1 MKKKSNTE
9 RASGFMCLNK
19 IVFNGL
25 FRVNRQNQINVP
37 YRSYKHPVIVNEEIL
52 RAVSDYL
59 IKANIQILNG
69 DFEEA
74 LQNAKKG
81 ASIYFDP
88 PYAPVTSDK
97 QRFVGYTLDGFNAK
111 EQQRLY
117 RAFNDLT

>member
-1 MKKKSNTE
+1 
-9 RASGFMCLNK
+9 MCLNK

-81 ASIYFDP
+81 
-88 PYAPVTSDK
+88 
-97 QRFVGYTLDGFNAK
+97 L
-111 EQQRLY
+111 LY
-117 RAFNDLT
+117 ILILHMLP